1 MLAVL
6 QLADST
12 LPVGRFAH
20 SFGLEGWLA
29 AHPDAGAE
37 DVARVVAAT
46 LRDGVG
52 PLDGTAAAASH
63 DRTTLAAVAEV
74 DRAVQAHKVIQ
85 PLRAASESCGRQ
97 LARLG
102 PTLSDDPLLGE
113 VAAAVGEGAMPGN
126 AAVVAGVAS
135 RALGIDQET
144 AVLVEL
150 RGSATA
156 MLGAAVRLGRLS
168 ATTAQALLGRLHA
181 DIAAAAAHAQ
191 QRPIAQMHSSAL
203 ELEVAAAGHG
213 SRARAFFS
221 S

>member
-1 MLAVL
+1 MLAAF
-6 QLADST
+6 QLADSG

-29 AHPDAGAE
+29 AQPDAGTE
-37 DVARVVAAT
+37 DIARVIAAT

-52 PLDGTAAAASH
+52 PLDGTAVAASH
-63 DRTTLAAVAEV
+63 GCTTLANVAAI
-74 DRAVQAHKVIQ
+74 DRTVQAHKVIQ

-113 VAAAVGEGAMPGN
+113 VAAAVGAGTMPGN

-135 RALGIDQET
+135 RALGIDQDT

-168 ATTAQALLGRLHA
+168 ATAAQALLVRLHA
-181 DIAAAAAHAQ
+181 DIATAAAQAQ
-191 QRPIAQMHSSAL
+191 QRSIAQMHSSAL